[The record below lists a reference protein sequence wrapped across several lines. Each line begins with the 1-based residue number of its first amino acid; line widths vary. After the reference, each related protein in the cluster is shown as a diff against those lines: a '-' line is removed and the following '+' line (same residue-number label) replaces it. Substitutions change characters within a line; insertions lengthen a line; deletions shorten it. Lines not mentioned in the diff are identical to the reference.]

1 MQQQNEEAKEKEN
14 VSMMNRSPSSR
25 PSPRPSTYHGISKS
39 ALDPQ
44 SVMELHKS
52 KSYIISLIDRA
63 LSKELGT
70 IPEPKYANREVFC
83 GAIRVMLIG
92 VDIDK

>member
-1 MQQQNEEAKEKEN
+1 MQRQNEEARQKESTQT
-14 VSMMNRSPSSR
+14 VNRSSPGPTPIPSA
-25 PSPRPSTYHGISKS
+25 YQGIGKG
-39 ALDPQ
+39 ALDPA

-70 IPEPKYANREVFC
+70 IPEPKYANKEVFL
-83 GAIRVMLIG
+83 V
-92 VDIDK
+92 